1 MLALKRVIA
10 LIYRLNF
17 NLLRVTFAENR
28 RDVGIPKYGITDY
41 EVFLLAIW
49 QSLARAVEH
58 RNSDSHI

>member
-1 MLALKRVIA
+1 
-10 LIYRLNF
+10 LICRPNF

-28 RDVGIPKYGITDY
+28 RDVEIPKYGITDY